1 MLAAP
6 EIYLSEILDRPVT
19 DRVGERIGRI
29 HDLLVACGESFPKV
43 TAIMVTGRGRDIAV
57 GLDQVQVLNR
67 RLATLNVLGDQIQPR
82 DGVDDQVLLRRDIL
96 DKQIVDTH
104 DVKVVRVN
112 DIKVATVGSEMRV
125 LAVDIGTRGLLRRLG
140 IERAALWLLGLFRRT
155 LGEIL
160 VRWDFLEPLGSRVDR
175 VKLAVPQNKLAG
187 LHPAELAEI
196 VNDLHPTESTLI
208 VQRLDDEMA
217 AETLSRV
224 EPETQVTILEN
235 MDSQRASDILESM
248 SPDDATDIVAEM
260 DEEKAAELLNLM
272 EAKQQK
278 AVRSLMAHDEDT
290 PGGLMT
296 TEYIAFQETL
306 TAEETINRL
315 RELAPDA
322 EVIYYLYVIDA
333 GEKLK
338 GVLSLRD
345 LIVSPPT
352 TPVAEIMTERVVSVG
367 PEDDL
372 EKVKEIFVKYD
383 FLALPVTGDDGKL
396 LGVITVDDAIDL
408 ILTKRRRTAL
418 GRLRKGA

>member
-43 TAIMVTGRGRDIAV
+43 TAIMVARRGREVLV

-67 RLATLNVLGDQIQPR
+67 RLATLNVLEGEIRPEN
-82 DGVDDQVLLRRDIL
+82 GVDERVLLRRDIL

-112 DIKVATVGSEMRV
+112 DIKVASIGHEMRV
-125 LAVDIGTRGLLRRLG
+125 VAVDIGTRGLLRRLG
-140 IERAALWLLGLFRRT
+140 VERAALRALRFFRRT

-160 VRWDFLEPLGSRVDR
+160 VRWDFLEPLESRVDR
-175 VKLAVPQNKLAG
+175 VKLAVPQNKLAE
-187 LHPAELAEI
+187 LHPAEIADI
-196 VNDLHPTESTLI
+196 VNELHPKESTLI
-208 VQRLDDEMA
+208 VERLDDETA

-248 SPDDATDIVAEM
+248 SPDDATDIVSEM
-260 DEEKAAELLNLM
+260 NEEKAAELLNLM

-296 TEYIAFQETL
+296 TEYIAFKETL
-306 TAEETINRL
+306 TAEKTINCL

-333 GEKLK
+333 EEKLR

-345 LIVSPPT
+345 LIVAPPA
-352 TPVAEIMTERVVSVG
+352 TPLSEIMTERVVSVG
-367 PEDDL
+367 HDDDL

-408 ILTKRRRTAL
+408 ILAKRRRTAL